1 MEGIHPYSPT
11 FYEHFKALKKTQFIK
26 MTSKYKVFE
35 KCVWLKW
42 LGLNE
47 PDGQD
52 EALKTA
58 ILLVGKDKFRYA
70 LYVTNSVTIK

>member
-1 MEGIHPYSPT
+1 
-11 FYEHFKALKKTQFIK
+11 
-26 MTSKYKVFE
+26 MTAKYKVFFE
-35 KCVWLKW
+35 KCRWLTW

-70 LYVTNSVTIK
+70 LYVTSSVTIK